1 MVQSHCHLEG
11 TMVSSLSI
19 PHDSC
24 FTLREKKE
32 TEVEED
38 KNQKIWIK
46 WSALLLNFS
55 FCWLTAYL
63 ENGIKC

>member
-1 MVQSHCHLEG
+1 
-11 TMVSSLSI
+11 MVSSLSI